1 MISERPRNVIVG
13 LTILVALALCMYGIV
28 LLGKLPVFSVRQ
40 YLVTLETENSNGVG
54 AGARVEL
61 LGVQIG
67 QVRSS
72 YLTQDAAGKQ
82 VVNAQLLI
90 NPEVDIPDTAYAVLA
105 RPVAG
110 VGSPSVQI
118 SVAAGSTRM
127 LAKDGSATM
136 KAVASDGGLIPK
148 EVFDDIRVLK
158 EDISVLAHELT
169 TVARDLHVLLAYT
182 PPEALA
188 NANPSDPNAPRAN
201 ASTVIIRLDRTIA
214 SLHTL
219 LTDPQLQGNVK
230 SAAQNIS
237 DAAGHLKGTLEKLD
251 STLGAANGTFTSISN
266 AAGSF
271 GGAATQ
277 AAVTLQ
283 ATQKDIA
290 AVAQK
295 LVETLSQ
302 LDKSIKDITQGSG
315 TTGMLVKDARLY
327 EGILDLSRSLKSTV
341 EDLDFLINKWKD
353 EGLPLKLK

>member
-54 AGARVEL
+54 SGARVEL

-67 QVRSS
+67 QVRST
-72 YLTQDAAGKQ
+72 YLTTNAAGKQ

-105 RPVAG
+105 RPVA

-118 SVAAGSTRM
+118 SVAAGSTKI

-136 KAVASDGGLIPK
+136 KAVASDSGLIPK
-148 EVFDDIRVLK
+148 EVFDDIHVLK
-158 EDISVLAHELT
+158 EDLAVLARELT
-169 TVARDLHVLLAYT
+169 TVAKDLHVLLAYT

-188 NANPSDPNAPRAN
+188 NANPNDPNAPKAN

-214 SLHTL
+214 SLQTL

-230 SAAQNIS
+230 SAVQNIS
-237 DAAGHLKGTLEKLD
+237 EAAAQLKGTLEKLD
-251 STLGAANGTFTSISN
+251 STLGAAGGTFTSITN

-271 GGAATQ
+271 SGAATQ
-277 AAVTLQ
+277 ATATLQ

-302 LDKSIKDITQGSG
+302 LDKSIKDITQGNG

-327 EGILDLSRSLKSTV
+327 EGLLDLSRSLKSTV
-341 EDLDFLINKWKD
+341 DNLDFLINKWKD